1 MNSNPKITSSRQ
13 HISKLGEDLACEFLV
28 KNGFKIHARNFKC
41 KLGEIDIVAIKNK
54 VVHFVEVK
62 TRTTTIFGDPENSV
76 TAKKQKRII
85 LTSKIYSK
93 YKNLENFN
101 FQFDVIS
108 ILSPLISKKIQFF
121 ENAFDLP

>member
-1 MNSNPKITSSRQ
+1 MTNFRQ

-28 KNGFKIHARNFKC
+28 KNGFKIQDRNFKC
-41 KLGEIDIVAIKNK
+41 KLGEIDIVAMKNK

-76 TAKKQKRII
+76 TIKKQKKII

-93 YKNLENFN
+93 YKNFENFN
-101 FQFDVIS
+101 YQFDVIS
-108 ILSPLISKKIQFF
+108 ILSPLVSKKIQFF
-121 ENAFDLP
+121 ENAFELKC